1 MTAPDPE
8 LSRQDIVDL
17 LTEVG
22 AYLHARGWTA
32 TIYVAGGA
40 AMALLLD
47 ARTVTRDVDAVF
59 RSDRGQLGA
68 AIADVA
74 ERHGLPAEWLNDHI
88 EAVLPAA
95 EDGEATELVLPGLVV
110 LLSSERH
117 LLAMKMLAGRE
128 RDVPDLVVLFR
139 RLGITT
145 PGEAVA
151 VTEQVFGPDYP
162 GHAPP
167 VEYLEALAEDVL
179 TRLRETGVR

>member
-8 LSRQDIVDL
+8 LSRQDILDL

-22 AYLHARGWTA
+22 AYLHLRGWTA

-40 AMALLLD
+40 AMALLFD
-47 ARTVTRDVDAVF
+47 AREATRDVDAVF

-74 ERHGLPAEWLNDHI
+74 ERRGLPAEWLNDHI
-88 EAVLPAA
+88 ASVLPGADDDDA
-95 EDGEATELVLPGLVV
+95 IELVLPGLVV

-128 RDVPDLVVLFR
+128 RDLPDLVVLFR
-139 RLGITT
+139 RLGIGTT
-145 PGEAVA
+145 AEAVA
-151 VTEQVFGPDYP
+151 VTEQVFGPGYP
-162 GHAPP
+162 GLAPP

-179 TRLRETGVR
+179 ARVRGLRPR